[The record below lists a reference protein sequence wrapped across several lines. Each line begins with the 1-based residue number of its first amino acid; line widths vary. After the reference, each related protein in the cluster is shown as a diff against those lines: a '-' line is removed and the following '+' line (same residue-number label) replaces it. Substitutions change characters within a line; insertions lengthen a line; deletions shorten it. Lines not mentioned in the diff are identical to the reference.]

1 MKKPSEKKQNDTR
14 QMSMFDAP
22 PVRKAKKK
30 KIRKNESKTGNP
42 RKVKAYGADDVY
54 LTKNG
59 IAVRRTKSKIA
70 ADGKIVYVDRTV
82 YYPKTKDN
90 VKIATRQ
97 HGGKLRSGRK

>member
-14 QMSMFDAP
+14 QMSIFP
-22 PVRKAKKK
+22 PVRKPAKKK

-42 RKVKAYGADDVY
+42 RKLKVYGADDVY

-90 VKIATRQ
+90 VKIATLQ